1 MKFIKNHLYKD
12 IRSNAIIVF
21 DNYDEN
27 TDIYYFTDI
36 DDYFPRLYFRNEVEY
51 LKEY

>member
-1 MKFIKNHLYKD
+1 MEFIKNNFYKD
-12 IRSNAIIVF
+12 TRNKAVVIF
-21 DNYDEN
+21 DFYDEN
-27 TDIYYFTDI
+27 LDIYYFTDC